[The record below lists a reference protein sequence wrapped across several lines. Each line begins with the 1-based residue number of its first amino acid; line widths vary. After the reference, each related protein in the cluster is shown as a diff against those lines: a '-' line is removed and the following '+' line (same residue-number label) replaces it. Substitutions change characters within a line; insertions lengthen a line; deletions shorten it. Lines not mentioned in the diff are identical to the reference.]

1 MGKFELLKKYDGLIF
16 DLDGTLVN
24 SMQFHIK
31 AWQEVGEKRGVC
43 IPADYLA
50 GNGGRPSLLIAG
62 ELASRY
68 GFSDSPEFLQKEKTE
83 NYVRHIPELFI
94 YPDMLPLLDYAL
106 NSGISMIIGTGTLR
120 SNAEAVMKHTGL
132 DRYIPSFVCSDQVKK
147 HKPHPDTFL
156 LAAETMGK
164 SPERCLVFEDAPLG
178 MEAARRGC
186 MDCCVVRDG
195 AYDLD
200 GIIRACNSEKN

>member
-1 MGKFELLKKYDGLIF
+1 MGKFDLLKNFEGLIF

-31 AWQEVGEKRGVC
+31 AWQEVGEKRGVS

-50 GNGGRPSLLIAG
+50 ENGGRPSLLIAG

-68 GFSDSPEFLQKEKTE
+68 AFSESPELLQKEKTE

-94 YPDMLPLLDYAL
+94 YPDMLPLLDFAL
-106 NSGISMIIGTGTLR
+106 SSGISMIIGTGTLR
-120 SNAEAVMKHTGL
+120 SNVEAVMKHTGL
-132 DRYIPSFVCSDQVKK
+132 DRYITSFVCSDQVKK

-156 LAAETMGK
+156 LAAEIMGK
-164 SPERCLVFEDAPLG
+164 SPDRCLVFEDAPLG
-178 MEAARRGC
+178 VEAARRGG

-195 AYDLD
+195 LYDLD
-200 GIIRACNSEKN
+200 RIIRAGGGDEN